1 MVHFPSKKLCCPL
14 QRWLSS
20 SNLLLECKNNLV
32 FYQELMYTQGRAP
45 KNGISQ
51 TKRCQVYRGAFLP
64 GTPGRMH
71 KDPGRQKSLS
81 FHVSLGT
88 LFTDPPL
95 AWAWDQDVGEASS
108 AKPCLG
114 VLGTASPFAPLSQSW
129 WHLHLPWSIQGVTV
143 TYLNSP
149 HEVSRSIQGNGHSFS
164 QG

>member
-1 MVHFPSKKLCCPL
+1 MVHFPSKNLCCPL

-20 SNLLLECKNNLV
+20 SNLLLERKNLV

-45 KNGISQ
+45 QNGISQ